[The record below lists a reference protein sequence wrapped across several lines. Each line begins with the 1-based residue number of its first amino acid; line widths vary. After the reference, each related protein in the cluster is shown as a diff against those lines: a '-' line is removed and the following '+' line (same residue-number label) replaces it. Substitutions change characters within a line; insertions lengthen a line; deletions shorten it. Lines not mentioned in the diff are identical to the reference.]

1 MESNAAGRRAV
12 LGAAWGRCY
21 EVIMLVKK
29 YGNRRLYDTESSRY
43 ITLEDLTERIR
54 EGVDVRVVDAKT
66 SADLTQQTL
75 TQIIIEGRGAE
86 RILPT
91 SLLHRLIRLRDD
103 ALADFLGRYVEGALE
118 LYLQAKKTSQ
128 SLMPFNPMLGLFGQQ
143 PYALWNQAPVSPQ
156 PAPGAPP
163 TVPADPTADAV
174 EALRRELD
182 ELKTSLRK
190 RKK

>member
-1 MESNAAGRRAV
+1 
-12 LGAAWGRCY
+12 
-21 EVIMLVKK
+21 MLVKK
-29 YGNRRLYDTESSRY
+29 YGNRRLYDTEASCY
-43 ITLEDLTERIR
+43 ITLEDLAERIR
-54 EGVDVRVVDAKT
+54 EGTDVRVIDAKT
-66 SADLTQQTL
+66 NADLTQETL

-86 RILPT
+86 RILPA

-128 SLMPFNPMLGLFGQQ
+128 SLLPFNPMLGLFGQ
-143 PYALWNQAPVSPQ
+143 PYPPWIPPAAGASQPQ
-156 PAPGAPP
+156 PTAPAAAPAEAPP
-163 TVPADPTADAV
+163 DAL

-182 ELKTSLRK
+182 ELKASLRK